1 MWQLI
6 KLILSPDRFIPHGHC
21 YLWQSQL
28 VWLHLLG
35 DGLIAL
41 VYYSIPWLL
50 IYYIRQ
56 RKDIPFKSI
65 FILFGAFIIACG
77 TTHVIEIWTIWH
89 PAYWLSGII
98 KAITALISLYTF
110 LELIPLIPQALALP
124 SSAKLEEMNKALEAE
139 IERRTKA
146 ENLLKNVLEGTASLT
161 GKDFFNGLACHLGQA
176 LNAGHV
182 FVSESVGNNQEKL
195 ETLAFWAGDKLEENF
210 QYDLEGTPCEPVI
223 KEAQLKYY
231 PNNVQEHFPKAKGL
245 AAMNAVCYLGVPLL
259 NERLRA
265 IGVLCI
271 NSDRPLKNEE
281 NAIAIM
287 TVFAARAAAEIQRQ
301 KAEKALQQAND
312 ELETR
317 VRQATEGLWKRT
329 TELVKTNAALETE
342 IQERIT
348 AEEALRESQRFV
360 EQIADATPSLLYIY
374 DLIEQRNIYVNR
386 SVVDILGYTPE
397 EMQQMGADLFPNL
410 MHPED
415 WKKYFDYK
423 TQLQIAADGDIFEF
437 EYRMKHRNGQWLWM
451 LSRDTIFKRAD
462 SGAPKQLLG
471 TATDITENK
480 QAEAALKASQDFLER
495 VLNSVA
501 DPIFVKDSQHRFTKL
516 NDACCQLIGYPRQQI
531 IGKSDGDFFPKAE
544 ADAFRLDDRLVF
556 STGKERER
564 EETITD
570 ANGTVRTIVTKKIA
584 FQDASGQ
591 SSLVGIIHD
600 ITDRKGIESTLRQ
613 MAERERTL
621 STVIQK
627 MRESLD
633 LETIFSATTRELRQA
648 IGCDRVAIYRFS
660 PDWSGEFVCESVGE
674 GWTPLVEEQDNPGLK
689 LNTSVR
695 DDSCIVRTF
704 TNSDRPVRHTD
715 TYLQDTKGGV
725 YSLGTTYLCVNDIYT
740 AGFISCYVEL
750 LEQFQTRAYIT
761 VPIFQGQKL
770 WGLLASYQNS
780 GPRQWEQAEIAM
792 AVQIGTQLGVAVQQA
807 ELLAQTQKQA
817 AELQD
822 AKETADRA
830 NQAKSEF
837 LANMSH
843 ELRTPL
849 NAILGFSQLMQRDR
863 QLSPEHQKYTDII
876 NRSGEHLLQ
885 LINDILEMSKIEAG
899 RVTLNEDSFDLHNL
913 LDSIQNML
921 YLKAQSKGLQLT
933 FQRSRDVPQ
942 YIQSD
947 ESKLRQV
954 LINLLGNAIKFTEQG
969 SVILR
974 TRMLPGQPTPG
985 LTFEV
990 EDTGPG
996 IAPDDL
1002 GKLFKAFAQTST
1014 GIKSGEGTGLGL
1026 SISYQFVRLM
1036 GGDITVRSIP
1046 GYGSKFAFNIQAI
1059 LVEEKTDIVTTVP
1072 ASHKIIGLA
1081 PDRPK
1086 YRILVVEDK
1095 PTNRLLLVELLTAIG
1110 FEVREAENGKQ
1121 AVIVW
1126 ESWEPHLILMDMR
1139 MPVMNGYEA
1148 TKKIRAS
1155 LKGQATAIVA
1165 LTASA
1170 FEKDRKIVL
1179 SAGCD
1184 DFIRKPFD
1192 QRELLN
1198 KIAFHL
1204 GATYLYE
1211 EPTASGDN
1219 DRLNSLEDI
1228 DRSDILE
1235 QMAKMPSSW
1244 VEELC
1249 YAATQCNDS
1258 KIFPLLEKISIEN
1271 VELSRT
1277 LTELV
1282 DNFRFDRIIELAQ
1295 TIEE

>member
-6 KLILSPDRFIPHGHC
+6 KLIFSPERFIPHDHC

-28 VWLHLLG
+28 VSLHLLS
-35 DGLIAL
+35 DALIAL
-41 VYYSIPWLL
+41 AYYSISAIL
-50 IYYIRQ
+50 IYFIRK
-56 RKDIPFKSI
+56 RKDIPFKKV
-65 FILFGAFIIACG
+65 FVLFGAFIIACG
-77 TTHVIEIWTIWH
+77 TTHLIEIWTLWY
-89 PAYWLSGII
+89 PAYWLSGIL
-98 KAITALISLYTF
+98 KAITALIYLYTVF
-110 LELIPLIPQALALP
+110 ELVPLIPQALALP
-124 SSAKLEEMNKALEAE
+124 IPASLEEINQELQAE
-139 IERRTKA
+139 ITKRIKA
-146 ENLLKNVLEGTASLT
+146 EKLLKNVLEGTASLT
-161 GKDFFNGLACHLGQA
+161 GKDFFNGLACNLGKA

-182 FVSESVGNNQEKL
+182 FVSETVESNQEKL
-195 ETLAFWAGDKLEENF
+195 QTLAFWAGDKLEKNF

-231 PNNVQEHFPKAKGL
+231 PNNVQEHFPGARGL

-259 NERLRA
+259 NGKQEA
-265 IGVLCI
+265 IGTLCI
-271 NSDRPLKNEE
+271 NSDRPLNNEE

-287 TVFAARAAAEIQRQ
+287 TVFAARAAAELQRQ
-301 KAEKALQQAND
+301 KAEKALRQAND

-317 VRQATEGLWKRT
+317 VRKATEGLWKRT

-342 IQERIT
+342 IKERIA

-374 DLIEQRNIYVNR
+374 DLIEQRNIYIN
-386 SVVDILGYTPE
+386 STVVEMLGYTPE
-397 EMQQMGADLFPNL
+397 EIQQMGPDVFPNV

-415 WKKYFDYK
+415 RKKYFDYN
-423 TQLQIAADGDIFEF
+423 TQLQIAADGEVFEF
-437 EYRMKHRNGQWLWM
+437 EYRMKHKNGQWLWM

-462 SGAPKQLLG
+462 SGAPQQLLG

-480 QAEAALKASQDFLER
+480 QAEAELKASQDFLER

-501 DPIFVKDSQHRFTKL
+501 DPIFVKDRQHRFTKL
-516 NDACCQLIGYPRQQI
+516 NDAFCQLIGYPRQQI
-531 IGKSDGDFFPKAE
+531 IGKSDCDFFPKAE
-544 ADAFRLDDRLVF
+544 ADGFNEYDRLVF
-556 STGKERER
+556 STGKEHEI
-564 EETITD
+564 EETLTD
-570 ANGTVRTIVTKKIA
+570 ANGTLRTIVTKKIA
-584 FQDASGQ
+584 FEDASGQ
-591 SSLVGIIHD
+591 SSLVGIVHD
-600 ITDRKGIESTLRQ
+600 ITDRKRIESTLRQ

-621 STVIQK
+621 RAVIRR

-648 IGCDRVAIYRFS
+648 IGCDRVAIYRFR

-674 GWTPLVEEQDNPGLK
+674 GWIPLVEEQNNPGLK

-704 TNSDRPVRHTD
+704 TNSDLPVQYTD

-725 YSLGTTYLCVNDIYT
+725 YSLGTTYLCVNDIYK

-780 GPRQWEQAEIAM
+780 GPREWEQAEIGM

-863 QLSPEHQKYTDII
+863 KLPPEHQKYTDII

-899 RVTLNEDSFDLHNL
+899 RVTLNEDSFNLHHL

-921 YLKAQSKGLQLT
+921 YLKAKSKGLQLT
-933 FQRSRDVPQ
+933 FQRSLDVPQ
-942 YIQSD
+942 YIQTD

-969 SVILR
+969 SVTLR
-974 TRMLPGQPTPG
+974 TRMLSGQPAVG
-985 LTFEV
+985 LTFEI

-1002 GKLFKAFAQTST
+1002 GKLFQAFAQTST

-1026 SISYQFVRLM
+1026 SISQKFVRLM

-1046 GYGSKFAFNIQAI
+1046 GYGSKFAFNIQGS
-1059 LVEEKTDIVTTVP
+1059 LVEEKTDMVTTVP
-1072 ASHKIIGLA
+1072 ATNKIIGLA

-1095 PTNRLLLVELLTAIG
+1095 PTNRLLLVELLSAIG
-1110 FEVREAENGKQ
+1110 FEVKEAENGQQ
-1121 AVIVW
+1121 AVVVW

-1192 QRELLN
+1192 QQELLN

-1211 EPTASGDN
+1211 EPTASGEN

-1228 DRSDILE
+1228 DRSEVSE
-1235 QMAKMPSSW
+1235 QMAKMPSVW
-1244 VEELC
+1244 VEQLC
-1249 YAATQCNDS
+1249 YAATQCDDT
-1258 KIFPLLEKISIEN
+1258 KIFPLVEKIPIEN

-1282 DNFRFDRIIELAQ
+1282 DNFRFDRIIELAKTLEQ
-1295 TIEE
+1295 